1 MSSVKAHLWT
11 KGFIPRLQTQLGLE
25 TPNSLEIEITRGD
38 TAIETVCADILAL
51 TKLNYNSCLYGDGLP
66 VTLRFADRIGEV
78 LTAGRDVE
86 SGVLPFKH
94 YV

>member
-1 MSSVKAHLWT
+1 MSSVKGHVWT

-25 TPNSLEIEITRGD
+25 TPNSLEIEITRGE
-38 TAIETVCADILAL
+38 TAIETVCTDILAL
-51 TKLNYNSCLYGDGLP
+51 TKLNYNSCMYGDGLP

-78 LTAGRDVE
+78 LTASRHVE